1 MPTFFRSAPV
11 LLLALLLSACATA
24 PKSPP
29 TATLE
34 ERAQARWQLLLA
46 GEIGEAYAYLSPGYR
61 TMTTRD
67 SYVARLGR
75 RQVEWLGA
83 EVESTS
89 CPEGEGYCE
98 VIVALS
104 YQVRSTLPRVGRM
117 ETTSKVSERW
127 IQEGGQWFHV
137 PSSP

>member
-1 MPTFFRSAPV
+1 MPTSFRLAP
-11 LLLALLLSACATA
+11 LCLLALLLSACATA
-24 PKSPP
+24 PRAP

-34 ERAQARWQLLLA
+34 ERAQARWELLLA
-46 GEIGEAYAYLSPGYR
+46 GDVGGAYAYLSPGYQ
-61 TMTTRD
+61 TMTSRD
-67 SYVARLGR
+67 AYVARLGR
-75 RQVEWLGA
+75 RQVQWVGA

-98 VIVALS
+98 VVVALT

-127 IQEGGQWFHV
+127 IQDGGQWFHV
-137 PSSP
+137 PSS